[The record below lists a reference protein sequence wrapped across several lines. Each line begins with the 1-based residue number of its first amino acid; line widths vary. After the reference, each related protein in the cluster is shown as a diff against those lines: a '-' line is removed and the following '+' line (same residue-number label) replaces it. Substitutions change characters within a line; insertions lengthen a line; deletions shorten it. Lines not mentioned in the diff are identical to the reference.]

1 MLATEK
7 RVAYEETRFEKV
19 PALLILT
26 MLEVL
31 KDDSSGFCMAEYL
44 EKTVLCKLYRL
55 AGVKYNMR
63 LPQISSSS
71 DDSLDVFALAKK
83 GQAASQQSV
92 KCLSQSE
99 KDV

>member
-1 MLATEK
+1 MLTPLIKQKASENRLFEILGLATEK

-26 MLEVL
+26 ELEVL

-55 AGVKYNMR
+55 AGVKYNRR
-63 LPQISSSS
+63 LPQI
-71 DDSLDVFALAKK
+71 
-83 GQAASQQSV
+83 
-92 KCLSQSE
+92 
-99 KDV
+99 